1 MSAETRSSES
11 REDPPDRER
20 SPARE
25 TFSAHEG
32 RLPHRRW
39 PEWATRL
46 AWPIGALAL
55 LLAFNLCFTPGFF
68 ALELRDG
75 RWYGTLIDVLNH
87 GSKIGIVA
95 LGMTLVIATGGVDLS
110 VGATMAIAGA
120 IGASLAVHGA
130 SLLSIVACASAFGIL
145 AGAWNGVL
153 VAVFRIQPIVAT
165 LVLMVAGRGVAQL
178 ITDGSI
184 VTFEHPGLAFLA
196 GGSVLGLP
204 FPVTL
209 VLIVLIVLALL
220 LRCTAL
226 GLFVEAVGDNETASR
241 YAGLDARGVTLFV
254 YAACGLCAA
263 CSGLIEASY
272 IKAADANNAGLFV
285 ELDAIL
291 AVVIG
296 GTALTGGRFFLV
308 GSLVGALFI
317 ECLTKT
323 MYMRDVSADTAPVP
337 KAIVVVLV
345 CLGQSSVLRDRT
357 VRAWERGRAWERAR
371 AWKRGRA

>member
-1 MSAETRSSES
+1 MSAEERSSEG
-11 REDPPDRER
+11 REKPPRGEPSPSER

-25 TFSAHEG
+25 RLSSRLRNAVAH
-32 RLPHRRW
+32 
-39 PEWATRL
+39 L
-46 AWPIGALAL
+46 AWPLGALAL
-55 LLAFNLCFTPGFF
+55 LLAFNACFTPGFF

-75 RWYGTLIDVLNH
+75 RLYGTLVDVLNH
-87 GSKIGIVA
+87 GAKFGIVA

-110 VGATMAIAGA
+110 VGATMAISGA
-120 IGASLAVHGA
+120 IAATLAVHHGA
-130 SLLSIVACASAFGIL
+130 SLGMIVACTTAFGL
-145 AGAWNGVL
+145 FAGAWNGVL
-153 VAVFRIQPIVAT
+153 VAVFRIQPIVGT
-165 LVLMVAGRGVAQL
+165 LVLMVAGRGIAQL
-178 ITDGSI
+178 VTDGMI
-184 VTFEHPGLAFLA
+184 VTFDHPGLAFLA

-204 FPVTL
+204 FPVT
-209 VLIVLIVLALL
+209 IAVLALVAL
-220 LRCTAL
+220 ALILRGTAL

-241 YAGLDARGVTLFV
+241 YAGLDARAVTLV
-254 YAACGLCAA
+254 AYAACGLCAA
-263 CSGLIEASY
+263 CAGLIEASY

-308 GSLVGALFI
+308 GSLCGALFI

-323 MYMRDVSADTAPVP
+323 MYMRDVSADIAPVP

-345 CLGQSSVLRDRT
+345 CVLQSPVVRDWT
-357 VRAWERGRAWERAR
+357 GR